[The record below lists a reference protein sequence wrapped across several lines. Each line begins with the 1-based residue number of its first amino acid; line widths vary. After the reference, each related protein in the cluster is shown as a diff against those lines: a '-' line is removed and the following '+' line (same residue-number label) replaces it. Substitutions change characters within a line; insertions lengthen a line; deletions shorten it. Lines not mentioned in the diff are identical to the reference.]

1 MADRFA
7 SQTKPSPE
15 VLWPDGINH
24 SSWLQSKV
32 IVKTNDI
39 GADSTSPPAD
49 REMSARKPLNRT
61 IELIYPSELFEIPY
75 SRGTSGEGLVCEAN
89 RTAMSGPSPVLPA

>member
-1 MADRFA
+1 MSLRGTCAGEGPLMADRFA

-15 VLWPDGINH
+15 VSWPDSINH

-49 REMSARKPLNRT
+49 REMSADAFRD
-61 IELIYPSELFEIPY
+61 E
-75 SRGTSGEGLVCEAN
+75 
-89 RTAMSGPSPVLPA
+89 